1 MGIEFLLAKIPLR
14 NGRYSSKQFVNC
26 TLFGCAKALWIPL
39 YKWGSI
45 VKSFEKFSNS
55 LPFLC
60 LFGGYQLRIYIVVN
74 LCVSSTL
81 LSYISR
87 LESRSKLPPVK
98 EKNGFRLAARRCDVK
113 RGFSQTIDAC
123 RASVTLSKHCLCHY
137 NGAWLA
143 FVSFTLSKHWIC
155 NDKPFCTSVHHSQQ
169 ALLLDAHPSTC
180 SCLRLLASIGFGHP
194 KPTCLGVRQS

>member
-1 MGIEFLLAKIPLR
+1 MQKPSEFPCISE
-14 NGRYSSKQFVNC
+14 G
-26 TLFGCAKALWIPL
+26 GLW
-39 YKWGSI
+39 KT
-45 VKSFEKFSNS
+45 FEKISNN

-87 LESRSKLPPVK
+87 LESRGKLPSGK
-98 EKNGFRLAARRCDVK
+98 EKNGLRFAARRCDAEWVL
-113 RGFSQTIDAC
+113 SQTIDAC

-143 FVSFTLSKHWIC
+143 FVSFTLSKHWIW
-155 NDKPFCTSVHHSQQ
+155 NDKSLCMSVRHSQQ
-169 ALLLDAHPSTC
+169 ALLLSIQMC
-180 SCLRLLASIGFGHP
+180 SLRVCDS
-194 KPTCLGVRQS
+194 